1 MFNFWW
7 SAKWS
12 EWQTLTK
19 TQKSEK
25 RPPMSMKNKMFVY
38 GWRSTFDDQ
47 LSDLS
52 NKRWLK
58 CEKTEKGSHVID
70 KLNVHF
76 WITFNFWWSAEK
88 SEWWASTKMQKNEE
102 RPPMSS
108 KNKMLGFGLCSTSD
122 DQLSDLSDKRWLK
135 CGKRPPKSSKN
146 EILIFILYSTSHN
159 QTSDLSDKSWSKC
172 EKITCC
178 FS

>member
-1 MFNFWW
+1 
-7 SAKWS
+7 
-12 EWQTLTK
+12 
-19 TQKSEK
+19 
-25 RPPMSMKNKMFVY
+25 MKNKMFVY

-58 CEKTEKGSHVID
+58 CKKTEKGSHVID

-102 RPPMSS
+102 RPSMSS
-108 KNKMLGFGLCSTSD
+108 KKKCLVLDYVQLLMISWVIWVTKGDWNVEKGPPSHQKIKYSFLYYTQLLIIRQVIWVMKV
-122 DQLSDLSDKRWLK
+122 DQNAKKWHVASVRVL
-135 CGKRPPKSSKN
+135 
-146 EILIFILYSTSHN
+146 
-159 QTSDLSDKSWSKC
+159 
-172 EKITCC
+172 CC
-178 FS
+178 FSLGLLLFQSGSSVCPPPPMER